1 MKNIIKLFF
10 LVVVTA
16 CLDYYLFF
24 KSTENHKP
32 QLHCGVVVNK
42 TLEENHNKYGTYVST
57 SYYVFVRFDSLGVRD
72 VDTTRNTFYNSSIGQ
87 KICFNVD
94 LEEFTTT
101 ENILQIIFV
110 FTNIIGLIFMTY
122 YGVVLLEYY
131 F

>member
-42 TLEENHNKYGTYVST
+42 TLEENHNKYGSYNST
-57 SYYVFVRFDSLGVRD
+57 SYFVFVKFDSFCVKD
-72 VDTTRNTFYNSSIGQ
+72 VDVSRNTFYNSAVGQ
-87 KICFNVD
+87 RICFNID
-94 LEEFTTT
+94 LQEFTTT
-101 ENILQIIFV
+101 ENIFEIIFV
-110 FTNIIGLIFMTY
+110 IFN
-122 YGVVLLEYY
+122 VVSVIM
-131 F
+131 FVW